1 MWELT
6 NPFDIMCDKIAMVTF
21 STISFP
27 EPSFPWTSG
36 RKTRDSGS
44 NPEATILGMRIDAD
58 CAARAD
64 GQHFACSQ
72 SLSFFDRWSRGT
84 KTPGTRLRLARNFS
98 IQWTSQKATIVS
110 VTSIY
115 HSRYL
120 KVIKWYTSEI
130 RWGELLELWQ
140 NRVKFFPNLSRPHLI
155 THANGAQPR
164 RACFYAAAKK
174 LTSVASF

>member
-21 STISFP
+21 SAISFP

-44 NPEATILGMRIDAD
+44 NPEATILGMHIDAD
-58 CAARAD
+58 CAAKVD
-64 GQHFACSQ
+64 GQNFVCSQ
-72 SLSFFDRWSRGT
+72 SLSFFWPLVKRNEDSGNEIAF
-84 KTPGTRLRLARNFS
+84 GENFS

-120 KVIKWYTSEI
+120 KVIK
-130 RWGELLELWQ
+130 
-140 NRVKFFPNLSRPHLI
+140 
-155 THANGAQPR
+155 
-164 RACFYAAAKK
+164 
-174 LTSVASF
+174 